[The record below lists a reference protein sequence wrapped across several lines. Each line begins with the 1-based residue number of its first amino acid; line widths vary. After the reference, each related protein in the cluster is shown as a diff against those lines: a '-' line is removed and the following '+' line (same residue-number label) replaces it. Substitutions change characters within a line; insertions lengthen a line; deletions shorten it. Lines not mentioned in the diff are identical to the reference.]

1 MGAGASG
8 AVPPKTGGGS
18 SSSSSSSNSNN
29 NNRYN
34 LTARA
39 GSHPLGSA
47 KAGGG
52 TGIDDGLLRSN
63 KNDTTGN
70 KVFLYIIGFF
80 CQTNNA
86 MRMTNCH
93 FFKTLSG
100 RKSSSGGDQR
110 RAFLPS
116 LWQQAALASAA
127 ALLLQRGL
135 GL

>member
-18 SSSSSSSNSNN
+18 SSSSSNNSNN
-29 NNRYN
+29 NSRYN

-70 KVFLYIIGFF
+70 KVFLYIIFTF
-80 CQTNNA
+80 C
-86 MRMTNCH
+86 
-93 FFKTLSG
+93 
-100 RKSSSGGDQR
+100 
-110 RAFLPS
+110 
-116 LWQQAALASAA
+116 
-127 ALLLQRGL
+127 
-135 GL
+135 